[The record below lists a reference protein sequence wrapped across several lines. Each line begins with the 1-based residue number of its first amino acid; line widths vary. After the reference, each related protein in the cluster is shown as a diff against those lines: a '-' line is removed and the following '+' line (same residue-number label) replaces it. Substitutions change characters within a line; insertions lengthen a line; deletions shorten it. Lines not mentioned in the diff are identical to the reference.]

1 MRQIESAWRMKEW
14 VGPITCKRDVAR
26 FCLFIF
32 FVIDVFFD
40 CLPTPP
46 PPAVNMKIQLFF
58 LPKYLCTEVRRPRLS
73 SSEYVQLGV
82 HFGQSGGGSG
92 QCPLV
97 ASE

>member
-1 MRQIESAWRMKEW
+1 MANERVGGANNLQKRCGQI
-14 VGPITCKRDVAR
+14 
-26 FCLFIF
+26 LFIYLLRHRRLLRLTA
-32 FVIDVFFD
+32 
-40 CLPTPP
+40 CLP

-82 HFGQSGGGSG
+82 HFGQSGGGGG